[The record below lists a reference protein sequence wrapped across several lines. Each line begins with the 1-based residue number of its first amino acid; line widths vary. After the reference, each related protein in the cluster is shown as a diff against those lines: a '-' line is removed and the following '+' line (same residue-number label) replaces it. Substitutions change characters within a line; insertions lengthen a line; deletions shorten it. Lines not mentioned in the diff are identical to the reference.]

1 MLINIDNDFPVTVP
15 TNSIKASFDKRALIC
30 ARTRAGKTLLLCHLA
45 IKTLIEYED
54 DDDYFPICFIIGPNL
69 SSFCEDVLDK
79 FEAIPELKKY
89 NDFIEVLSIRDKRSI
104 EKISGVFAGIIPKKP
119 ILVVANADHTYV
131 AKILDLVEAINRSQ
145 PHKKINVFLDEA
157 HKSGEKTYDLLKER
171 LMSLLNVSLTE
182 TTATFRSRMLSQPPA
197 EVYTLQ
203 PRTNTYVN
211 PTEAKLIKV
220 DREINNKCMC
230 MDNPHLAKEY
240 LDKISWQWQ
249 NEKSLILIN
258 GNQTIAFHTAAGNQV
273 LNLAKKLNHAAA
285 IVYINRGKAR
295 CQPTDQSASFIVCDE
310 GNNGKPLR
318 SASAIIERVHK
329 LGFNHVVVIGQKQV
343 EMGQTIGCTGFP
355 LTLQILMV
363 RRSKPKIDLIAQ
375 LIRTGGN
382 GVGEQY
388 IMCPEEIWEDYLA
401 WTNDNDK
408 LSTMFQGLSPE
419 LQQLAAQN
427 AYTHLVATTPTYGDD
442 FVIGSKPGD
451 VSKIK
456 TITEFWE
463 VTNVPVEIQ
472 EEFKVVKNGKRSTLN
487 ARRFVL
493 DYVKQTDWYKS
504 LSNPANQQLNIRTI
518 AGDIN
523 TEKDGRGGNDVQV
536 YINADPE
543 ANSNQSWQRNITAWI
558 RHTDNKLCIRV
569 RPNLEPTKGAVH
581 DYYGKLRYP
590 KSTNKTVLVLR

>member
-1 MLINIDNDFPVTVP
+1 
-15 TNSIKASFDKRALIC
+15 
-30 ARTRAGKTLLLCHLA
+30 
-45 IKTLIEYED
+45 
-54 DDDYFPICFIIGPNL
+54 
-69 SSFCEDVLDK
+69 
-79 FEAIPELKKY
+79 
-89 NDFIEVLSIRDKRSI
+89 
-104 EKISGVFAGIIPKKP
+104 
-119 ILVVANADHTYV
+119 
-131 AKILDLVEAINRSQ
+131 
-145 PHKKINVFLDEA
+145 
-157 HKSGEKTYDLLKER
+157 
-171 LMSLLNVSLTE
+171 
-182 TTATFRSRMLSQPPA
+182 
-197 EVYTLQ
+197 
-203 PRTNTYVN
+203 
-211 PTEAKLIKV
+211 
-220 DREINNKCMC
+220 
-230 MDNPHLAKEY
+230 
-240 LDKISWQWQ
+240 
-249 NEKSLILIN
+249 
-258 GNQTIAFHTAAGNQV
+258 
-273 LNLAKKLNHAAA
+273 
-285 IVYINRGKAR
+285 
-295 CQPTDQSASFIVCDE
+295 
-310 GNNGKPLR
+310 
-318 SASAIIERVHK
+318 
-329 LGFNHVVVIGQKQV
+329 
-343 EMGQTIGCTGFP
+343 
-355 LTLQILMV
+355 TLQILMV

-523 TEKDGRGGNDVQV
+523 TEKDGRG
-536 YINADPE
+536 
-543 ANSNQSWQRNITAWI
+543 
-558 RHTDNKLCIRV
+558 
-569 RPNLEPTKGAVH
+569 
-581 DYYGKLRYP
+581 
-590 KSTNKTVLVLR
+590 